1 MFNDSS
7 SVEVGATKRAI
18 QDHYDVGNAFYSL
31 WLGSTMAYSGALWA
45 EGDDLDRA
53 QLRKF
58 DHHIRESGAD
68 RAERVIDIGCGWG
81 GLIERLVGVHAP
93 TQVVG
98 LTLSDAQANWVRQ
111 RKLRGVEVRVETWAD
126 YREERPFQAAISVG
140 AFEHFARLEHSEEQK
155 VAAYRRFFARCHAL
169 LEDGAQLSLQTFAY
183 GGRRPRR
190 EALASDA
197 TRFLSEEI
205 FRETD
210 PPTLANIAEAIRG
223 TFEIVRL
230 HNDREG
236 YAKTCRVWLDNLKA
250 AREAALR
257 VAGVEVY
264 ERYRKYLNYAFAGFA
279 SANMDLYR
287 ITLRRLAPS
296 ARGGGS

>member
-1 MFNDSS
+1 MLNDASS
-7 SVEVGATKRAI
+7 IEVGATKRAI
-18 QDHYDVGNAFYSL
+18 QDHYDVGNDFYAL

-68 RAERVIDIGCGWG
+68 RVERVIDIGCGWG
-81 GLIERLVGVHAP
+81 GLMERLVSLHAP
-93 TQVVG
+93 TKVVG
-98 LTLSDAQANWVRQ
+98 LTLSDAQAGWVRQ
-111 RKLRGVEVRVETWAD
+111 RALRNVEVRVETWAD
-126 YREERPFQAAISVG
+126 YVEDRPFQAAISVG

-155 VAAYRRFFARCHAL
+155 VAAYKKFFARCHAL
-169 LEDGAQLSLQTFAY
+169 LEDGASFSLQTFAY
-183 GGRRPRR
+183 GSRRARR
-190 EALASDA
+190 EAVTSDA
-197 TRFLSEEI
+197 TKFLSEEI

-210 PPTLANIAEAIRG
+210 PPTLANIAESIRG
-223 TFEIVRL
+223 TFEIVRM

-250 AREAALR
+250 TREAAQR

-264 ERYRKYLNYAFAGFA
+264 ERYRKYLNYSFAGFA
-279 SANMDLYR
+279 SANLDLYR

-296 ARGGGS
+296 ARSGAA